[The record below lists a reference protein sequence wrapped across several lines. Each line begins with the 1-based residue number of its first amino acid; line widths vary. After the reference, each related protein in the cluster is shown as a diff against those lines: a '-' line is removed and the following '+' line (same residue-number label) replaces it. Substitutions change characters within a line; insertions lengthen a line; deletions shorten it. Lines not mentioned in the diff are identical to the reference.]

1 MQRVNYSLLTSTAWR
16 KSEICIQCG
25 IILSHT
31 GFFSTQITN
40 LNILLLR
47 LSANMPNI
55 EYLSLLGNPA
65 CPDQLSAAGPETT
78 NNPQDDY
85 QHYRFV
91 HWALIVDIIK
101 YRYH

>member
-1 MQRVNYSLLTSTAWR
+1 
-16 KSEICIQCG
+16 
-25 IILSHT
+25 
-31 GFFSTQITN
+31 
-40 LNILLLR
+40 
-47 LSANMPNI
+47 MPNI

-91 HWALIVDIIK
+91 LSAYFYNLLVNFNIYFEMKTIIK
-101 YRYH
+101 YTS